1 MRAAA
6 GQIAAA
12 SIAAAVGDASVCEMD
27 VINTPLRSDVCGRV
41 PYVLRAALR
50 FRLLRGLCTNCT
62 LRTYESSGPTNSLLL
77 LWQRAPLRRIILA
90 RHQPF
95 VRTLAIADQW
105 R

>member
-12 SIAAAVGDASVCEMD
+12 SIAAAVGDASDCEMD

-41 PYVLRAALR
+41 LDVLTAVLR
-50 FRLLRGLCTNCT
+50 FRLLPSLCTNCT
-62 LRTYESSGPTNSLLL
+62 PRTSESSGLTNSLLL